1 MRRDEIGL
9 APPLLDGVFVREGAG
24 VADDAT
30 GGAVMRGAGVGAGM
44 SVGPPA
50 EVVGDGFA
58 PPVGMGLGS
67 NGAMGVLVGSA
78 GAAGGAVGVAVGM
91 PVALGVAV
99 GVFVGVA
106 VAVGVFVGVAVG
118 GVVGVAVAV
127 GVLVRVGDADGEA
140 VGLCVAVAVGGVVG
154 VGCLPLAGAAPDPS
168 AAGIGA
174 NAVERGRW
182 ALPLAPDG
190 WMEDAEAPLAVSPF
204 SDVP

>member
-106 VAVGVFVGVAVG
+106 VG